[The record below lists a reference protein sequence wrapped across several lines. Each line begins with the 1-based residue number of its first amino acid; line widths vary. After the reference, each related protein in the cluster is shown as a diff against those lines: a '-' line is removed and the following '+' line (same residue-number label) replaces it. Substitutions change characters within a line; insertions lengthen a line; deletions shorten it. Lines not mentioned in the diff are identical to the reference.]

1 MFFYIDIA
9 FSYIVNWTI
18 ATTIERW
25 SKVGGG
31 LIRKN
36 RKFFFFGF
44 SLSTNQTN
52 GTTTVEVY
60 ARFLVASLTHF
71 YRMCGFKIVNAR
83 IRTSYK
89 RRKAPTGAGSLHP
102 VQFPQHHTLY
112 TLLNQYMRGE
122 TESGHMFSCLNIVSN
137 HNYIII
143 IKSAALQTDMLSHI
157 HSKTNE
163 PE

>member
-1 MFFYIDIA
+1 M
-9 FSYIVNWTI
+9 
-18 ATTIERW
+18 
-25 SKVGGG
+25 
-31 LIRKN
+31 IRKN

-44 SLSTNQTN
+44 FPSTNQTN

-83 IRTSYK
+83 IRTSFK

-122 TESGHMFSCLNIVSN
+122 TSQVTCFHALILFQIITTLSSN
-137 HNYIII
+137 QLL
-143 IKSAALQTDMLSHI
+143 SRQDMLSHI